1 MVKLHGYRFIF
12 GISILSLALLVAWW
26 SVFLTQS
33 IGRQRTLL
41 RENLT
46 ARLDYFAL
54 QLTTSGSEFPGT
66 GMLPQDER
74 FEIVPGGRESRPFV
88 KLLKSSRPP
97 LYLRVREAAL
107 EQIEDEFKRKRFMLI
122 GESSLLVLLLLFC
135 SILLYKFIRLEKRS
149 TEEIEEFWGR
159 MTHEIKTPITGI
171 KAFLQSLKNRS
182 LDESQVST
190 LVDMALQEVE
200 KQEQLAENILAG
212 SSLKRKDVAL
222 KLVDLNIG
230 KFLEN
235 YFAGHILYLS
245 GVKVRLDIDKKK
257 GLLATADPH
266 ALKITLSTEYD
277 LKGTELHGSLGYRFS
292 TADGQNKS
300 NANINGHF
308 GKFGFALSGNFRN
321 AGDYYAPAGAFGEIE
336 LAKNVAVNDTGVKD
350 GGMNLLVN
358 YNFSTQSQL
367 TFKYEYYHAEDA
379 GFGPRVPVVD
389 NTPLLPY
396 ATYRS
401 IGAFIQDDMSL
412 FKRTSLILGLRYQN
426 VNARTKETS
435 LTANF
440 THIKSKDLANP
451 EIPYVDTFS
460 SKFNVN
466 ARYEYPDR
474 HFWLGYNLRING
486 NQQDV
491 QLGDNP
497 IGEIIPGFTVH
508 SLSGGITLFKDRLFP
523 MRLGLIVGNLTNAL
537 YSEFSNA
544 SFFRPAPKRHVV
556 LTWSM
561 AF

>member
-1 MVKLHGYRFIF
+1 MISQIRRMVKLHGYRFIF

-74 FEIVPGGRESRPFV
+74 FEIVPGDRESRPFV

-97 LYLRVREAAL
+97 LCLRVREAAL

-266 ALKITLSTEYD
+266 ALKITLDNITDNAVKYCSPGLVLHVSISRQGPRAVIRIGDNGPGIKPEVLKNIFNAYTHFADD
-277 LKGTELHGSLGYRFS
+277 L
-292 TADGQNKS
+292 
-300 NANINGHF
+300 
-308 GKFGFALSGNFRN
+308 
-321 AGDYYAPAGAFGEIE
+321 PAACRGIGMGLYISKK
-336 LAKNVAVNDTGVKD
+336 LAKKMGGDLDAISSGEGQGAEFRVFLPVGKNDKT
-350 GGMNLLVN
+350 
-358 YNFSTQSQL
+358 
-367 TFKYEYYHAEDA
+367 
-379 GFGPRVPVVD
+379 
-389 NTPLLPY
+389 
-396 ATYRS
+396 
-401 IGAFIQDDMSL
+401 
-412 FKRTSLILGLRYQN
+412 
-426 VNARTKETS
+426 
-435 LTANF
+435 
-440 THIKSKDLANP
+440 
-451 EIPYVDTFS
+451 
-460 SKFNVN
+460 
-466 ARYEYPDR
+466 
-474 HFWLGYNLRING
+474 
-486 NQQDV
+486 
-491 QLGDNP
+491 
-497 IGEIIPGFTVH
+497 
-508 SLSGGITLFKDRLFP
+508 
-523 MRLGLIVGNLTNAL
+523 
-537 YSEFSNA
+537 
-544 SFFRPAPKRHVV
+544 
-556 LTWSM
+556 
-561 AF
+561 